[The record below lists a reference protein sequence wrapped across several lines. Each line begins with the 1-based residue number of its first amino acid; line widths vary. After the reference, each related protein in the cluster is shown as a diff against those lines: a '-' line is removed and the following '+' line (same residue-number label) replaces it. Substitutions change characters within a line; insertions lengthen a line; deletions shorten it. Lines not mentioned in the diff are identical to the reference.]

1 MSSITQKQSDV
12 LGRENELTK
21 DELNL
26 AEYPLTLMAH
36 RIPKIKKPDG
46 KLEPVKTLGKLT
58 RLRPPHKEEC
68 CVTAQGWR
76 GREETRPPRHADSF
90 APAYRPERP
99 LRLRAGGRQRLA
111 TARRAAAD
119 RHAARCASRG
129 LCSGVR
135 PSTLY
140 ALVSGKRG
148 DGQQG
153 FPRRTEVPPR

>member
-1 MSSITQKQSDV
+1 MTSSDV
-12 LGRENELTK
+12 LYIINK
-21 DELNL
+21 
-26 AEYPLTLMAH
+26 
-36 RIPKIKKPDG
+36 
-46 KLEPVKTLGKLT
+46 GKLT
-58 RLRPPHKEEC
+58 RLRPPHKDEC

-76 GREETRPPRHADSF
+76 GREATRPPRHADSF

-99 LRLRAGGRQRLA
+99 LRLRAGGLQRLA

-140 ALVSGKRG
+140 ALES
-148 DGQQG
+148 
-153 FPRRTEVPPR
+153 EIH